1 MVLSPRTGY
10 AQQALPACQ
19 PNDIP
24 RTKCMKWILLA
35 GAITSEVAASLSL
48 KAALNDPAFFIIVV
62 AGYIASFAFL
72 TGVLRAGLALGVAYG
87 IWAAL
92 GVILT
97 VLLAAAIFGEP
108 LTPMML
114 MGVTLVI
121 GGVLCIELGSH
132 QHSQKEVRP

>member
-1 MVLSPRTGY
+1 
-10 AQQALPACQ
+10 
-19 PNDIP
+19 
-24 RTKCMKWILLA
+24 MKWILLA

-72 TGVLRAGLALGVAYG
+72 AGVLRAGLGLGVAYG

-108 LTPMML
+108 LTPLML

-121 GGVLCIELGSH
+121 GGVLCVELGSH
-132 QHSQKEVRP
+132 QKPQKEVRP

>member
-1 MVLSPRTGY
+1 
-10 AQQALPACQ
+10 
-19 PNDIP
+19 
-24 RTKCMKWILLA
+24 MKWILLA

-72 TGVLRAGLALGVAYG
+72 AGVLRAGLALGVAYG

-108 LTPMML
+108 LTPLML
-114 MGVTLVI
+114 TGVTLVI
-121 GGVLCIELGSH
+121 GGVLCVELGSH
-132 QHSQKEVRP
+132 QQPQKEDRP

>member
-1 MVLSPRTGY
+1 
-10 AQQALPACQ
+10 
-19 PNDIP
+19 
-24 RTKCMKWILLA
+24 MKWILLA

-48 KAALNDPAFFIIVV
+48 KAALNDPVFFIIVA

-72 TGVLRAGLALGVAYG
+72 AGVLRAGLALGVAYG

-114 MGVTLVI
+114 IGVTLVI
-121 GGVLCIELGSH
+121 GGVLCVELGSH
-132 QHSQKEVRP
+132 EQPPKELGP

>member
-1 MVLSPRTGY
+1 
-10 AQQALPACQ
+10 
-19 PNDIP
+19 
-24 RTKCMKWILLA
+24 MKWILLA

-48 KAALNDPAFFIIVV
+48 KAALNDPVFFIIVV
-62 AGYIASFAFL
+62 AAYIASFAFL
-72 TGVLRAGLALGVAYG
+72 AGVLRAGLALGVASYG

-121 GGVLCIELGSH
+121 GGVLGVEFGSH
-132 QHSQKEVRP
+132 KPPQKEVGT

>member
-1 MVLSPRTGY
+1 
-10 AQQALPACQ
+10 
-19 PNDIP
+19 
-24 RTKCMKWILLA
+24 MKWILLA

-72 TGVLRAGLALGVAYG
+72 AGVLRAGLALGVAYG

-108 LTPMML
+108 LTLMML

-121 GGVLCIELGSH
+121 GGVLCVELGSH
-132 QHSQKEVRP
+132 QQPQQEVRP